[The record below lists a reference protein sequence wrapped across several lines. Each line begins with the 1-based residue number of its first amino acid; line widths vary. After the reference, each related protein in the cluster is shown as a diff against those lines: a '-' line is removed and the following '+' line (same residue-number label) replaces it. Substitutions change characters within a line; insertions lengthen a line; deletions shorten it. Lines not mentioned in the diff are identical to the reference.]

1 MYRVRF
7 VKDAVRDLENLDKTV
22 ARRMARKINWLAENA
37 ETIQPKGL
45 RSNLARLAKIREGD
59 YRIIYEMIHAEKTLV
74 IHFVGHRREVYKN
87 K

>member
-7 VKDAVRDLENLDKTV
+7 VKDAVRDLENLDQTN
-22 ARRMARKINWLAENA
+22 ARRVARKINWLAENA

-45 RSNLARLAKIREGD
+45 RKNQAGLAKIREGD
-59 YRIIYEMIHAEKTLV
+59 YRIIYQIIDAEKVIV
-74 IHFVGHRREVYKN
+74 IHFVGHRREIYKN